1 MASLLQMDIKDLF
14 SRKNKKTD
22 SNKSKNNNSEILD
35 KTVIKRII
43 YASVLIIILLV
54 VYFFY
59 VSPTL
64 NEQQNRLKQVE
75 TWNTQIKSCIDEIKN
90 LNTSI
95 ENLKSESSTKGVLFV
110 SDDEFENFYA
120 ELTEATIRNGL
131 KIINITRGEET
142 AIRLND
148 KDMNNSTYIYTPIS
162 SSIPCEQNSQYENM
176 VNNSQSFE
184 PDPNCQGDECNPI
197 AYYKMSVS
205 YEIEGGFS
213 NYVNFRNVLANKPKI
228 VNIENEEIKKNENR
242 SGLIKA
248 TATVSLVKNREIN

>member
-14 SRKNKKTD
+14 SRKNKDK
-22 SNKSKNNNSEILD
+22 SNKSKDYKTIGLD
-35 KTVIKRII
+35 KTVVMRII
-43 YASVLIIILLV
+43 YASVLIIILLA

-59 VSPTL
+59 IKPTL

-75 TWNTQIKSCIDEIKN
+75 TWNTQIKSCIEEIKN
-90 LNTSI
+90 LNKSI

-131 KIINITRGEET
+131 KIINITRGDEI
-142 AIRLND
+142 AIRLDEN
-148 KDMNNSTYIYTPIS
+148 DMNNSSYTYTPIGS
-162 SSIPCEQNSQYENM
+162 TIPCEQNSQYENM
-176 VNNSQSFE
+176 VNNSQSFQ
-184 PDPNCQGDECNPI
+184 PDPNCQGDECKPI

-205 YEIEGGFS
+205 YEIEGGFT
-213 NYVNFRNVLANKPKI
+213 NYVNFRNILANKPKI
-228 VNIENEEIKKNENR
+228 VNIENEEIKKNENI

-248 TATVSLVKNREIN
+248 TATVSLVKNREMN

>member
-14 SRKNKKTD
+14 SRKNKDK
-22 SNKSKNNNSEILD
+22 SNKSKDSKTVGLD
-35 KTVIKRII
+35 KTVVMRII
-43 YASVLIIILLV
+43 YASVLIIVLLA

-59 VSPTL
+59 IKPTL

-90 LNTSI
+90 LNKSI
-95 ENLKSESSTKGVLFV
+95 ENLKTESSTKGVLFV

-131 KIINITRGEET
+131 KIINITRGDEI
-142 AIRLND
+142 AIRLDEN
-148 KDMNNSTYIYTPIS
+148 DMNNSSYNYTPIGS
-162 SSIPCEQNSQYENM
+162 TIPCEQNSQYENM
-176 VNNSQSFE
+176 VNNSQSFQ
-184 PDPNCQGDECNPI
+184 PDPNCQGDECKPI

-205 YEIEGGFS
+205 YEIEGGFT
-213 NYVNFRNVLANKPKI
+213 NYVNFRNIIANKPKI
-228 VNIENEEIKKNENR
+228 VNIENEEIKKNENI

-248 TATVSLVKNREIN
+248 TATVSLVKNREMN